1 MPVYDESELDAINE
15 ASETAF
21 KKKLAVWKATSKKNR
36 SKTEPRRNA
45 PAVQEFACFAFMQN
59 CLLRKDGKGWGICED
74 NDGPIGV
81 MNDESCGNLV
91 GKICSCRVCRSTCMV
106 EYKEGEEQRIRL
118 AARWAEEES
127 APGSDEDQQGR
138 DFARSFMGFAKSSQL
153 FLEQN
158 NDEVNKSN
166 LLTVMSK
173 DMCNFEMTPHQRF
186 LLRKGLGPRTLRVKE
201 EHHIRTLDKPPRSG
215 NRGKNNSL
223 VGDIL
228 C

>member
-1 MPVYDESELDAINE
+1 
-15 ASETAF
+15 
-21 KKKLAVWKATSKKNR
+21 
-36 SKTEPRRNA
+36 
-45 PAVQEFACFAFMQN
+45 
-59 CLLRKDGKGWGICED
+59 
-74 NDGPIGV
+74 
-81 MNDESCGNLV
+81 
-91 GKICSCRVCRSTCMV
+91 MV

-186 LLRKGLGPRTLRVKE
+186 LLRKGLGPCTLRVKE